1 MMDMW
6 VNELWLF
13 VTAVIFTVVGWFWG
27 KRTSAEPIIAVTI
40 DKLIDDGYLKTR
52 GTGKDMQILKWDEHS
67 G

>member
-1 MMDMW
+1 MW

-13 VTAVIFTVVGWFWG
+13 VTAVIFTVVGGAWG

-67 G
+67 E

>member
-1 MMDMW
+1 MEMW

-13 VTAVIFTVVGWFWG
+13 VTAVIFTVVGHVWG
-27 KRTSAEPIIAVTI
+27 RRIEAEPIIAVTI